1 MQHDIEQEL
10 LELDDF
16 CPDAA
21 ASFPPA
27 IGVKTRV
34 ALRLNRDTCRMAF
47 HDSVEHSLQSSRV
60 ILSSH
65 HDNGSELMLVAP
77 WRKHLTF
84 TFGPSTLE
92 ICTTSVTP
100 SDFSWR
106 ISLAAA
112 SS

>member
-47 HDSVEHSLQSSRV
+47 HDSVEHSLQSSRM
-60 ILSSH
+60 ILSG
-65 HDNGSELMLVAP
+65 HDHNGSELMV
-77 WRKHLTF
+77 
-84 TFGPSTLE
+84 
-92 ICTTSVTP
+92 VTP
-100 SDFSWR
+100 
-106 ISLAAA
+106 
-112 SS
+112 